1 MRIDSYECWTER
13 VPLTRPYTIAYE
25 RVDAVELSFVRITSN
40 GVQGVGSASPIP
52 EVTGESFE
60 SCRAAL
66 DAATDGVRAGHGA
79 AAVPATC
86 PAAAAAID
94 MALWDVRARQAGL
107 PLAKLWG
114 QVHLQ
119 LPTSITIGIKDT
131 CDEALDEAREYLG
144 RGFRHL
150 KIKIGLNLDADIERL
165 VKLRALCGT
174 SVELCI
180 DANQGFQARDL
191 ARLERVV
198 KDLSVSFLEQPL
210 PPGADADLSAWPTG
224 SLARLALDESVLNP
238 ADAQRLAADRR
249 CGIFNIKLMKC
260 GGPSAARRIAAIADT
275 HRLALMWG
283 CSDESRL
290 SIAAALH
297 TAFACPATRYLDLDG
312 HLDLA
317 SDPARGGFL
326 LEGGMLRLTEAP
338 GLGVELERMA

>member
-25 RVDAVELSFVRITSN
+25 SVDAVELSFVRLKS
-40 GVQGVGSASPIP
+40 GAVQGVGSASPIP
-52 EVTGESFE
+52 EVTGESVE
-60 SCRAAL
+60 ACRAAL
-66 DAATDGVRAGHGA
+66 EAAAERVCAGEGT
-79 AAVPATC
+79 AAVPAAC

-94 MALWDVRARQAGL
+94 MALWDLRARHAGL
-107 PLAKLWG
+107 PLVQLWG
-114 QVHLQ
+114 QVHQQ

-131 CDEALDEAREYLG
+131 CAEVLDEAREYLG

-150 KIKIGLNLDADIERL
+150 KIKIGLALEEDIERL
-165 VKLRALCGT
+165 VKLRELCGP
-174 SVELCI
+174 EIGLCI
-180 DANQGFQARDL
+180 DANQGFHAQDL
-191 ARLERVV
+191 SRLERVV
-198 KDLSVSFLEQPL
+198 RDLSVSFLEQPL
-210 PPGADADLSAWPTG
+210 PRSADDELQAWPSQ
-224 SLARLALDESVLNP
+224 SLARLALDESVLDC
-238 ADAQRLAADRR
+238 ADAERQATHGS

-260 GGPSAARRIAAIADT
+260 GGPSGARAIAAVAEA

-326 LEGGMLRLTEAP
+326 LEEGMLRLNQAP
-338 GLGVELERMA
+338 GLGVELERSA